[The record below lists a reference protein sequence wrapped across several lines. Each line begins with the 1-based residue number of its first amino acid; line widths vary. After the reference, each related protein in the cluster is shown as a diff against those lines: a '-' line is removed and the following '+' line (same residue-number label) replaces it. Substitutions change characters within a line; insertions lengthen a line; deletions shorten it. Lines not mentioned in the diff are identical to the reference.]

1 MPIQQYPKFK
11 AVPDKMLDIPNP
23 AMGGINLRDLEYEQE
38 VNQSPY
44 MLNVMYRNG
53 AFGKRFGQEVHS
65 TYANTVYACVYF
77 GGNIYVHSG
86 TKIYR
91 NAGGTI
97 TDVSGLITFPQ
108 SKGIFIVYAQKLYY
122 LVSNG
127 FYILD
132 SVFKTINA
140 YIPDLFINCKPD
152 GTHSDG
158 VDEFNLMS
166 DYFSLIYNGDGTS
179 DHYKVGEYDPNDII
193 DWSENDSHLH
203 PQITIEVNDT
213 PVTEVTDYTVDA
225 SNKQIIFTSPP
236 ADGDLNVKMTFKMV
250 DGTFSTERGQILSC
264 KFYDTFGGANNSR
277 LFIAGCGYSK
287 YFYTASYDISYFPE
301 SNFATLGNTEEDIT
315 GFGRQYNVLIVFKPR
330 EVYSIYS
337 YTETS
342 STTVIEENIGLEAFK
357 SQLVNAQIGCDAP
370 YSIQLVNNLLTW
382 YNSSVGICTLTSTNI
397 QDERNVRTISRN
409 IDFTNNFG
417 VKGVLDYN
425 EDLTKIQSVDYEN
438 KYFLVFP
445 TSGMCFMWDY
455 EIQPYVVTSRGE
467 TDPRKLCWF
476 LFDRFNATQFLKV
489 GRELLFVGKYAG
501 ENASA
506 KNIFPKYGTIVKPG
520 GIMQPWGEINST
532 SYQYS
537 GDVLQITIPSSA
549 NNGGLWQE
557 IQKEEGKYYT
567 LYMEVKNTS
576 AYDVNINCT
585 VTGGYVVDSVT
596 VDGNSNSFVPVI
608 INTNGTEFEINSF
621 TTDSASRYIEVQN
634 VMIFE
639 TSIPVGDEYILNAIT
654 GYTDEGDSITVNYS
668 NFTNKLI
675 KLNSLFE
682 DLDYSGDGHPDPIHS
697 YFQTPF
703 MQFGAVEML
712 KNVNN
717 LYVQCR
723 GDVSSLINLYYYT
736 NDSAKGEPEL
746 DPIST
751 GGKGSMWNNFQWGSF
766 HWFINSW
773 GNTLR
778 RKCNLKKIQMASVYF
793 ENNELDK
800 DMSITHIG
808 MQYQLVKYIK

>member
-53 AFGKRFGQEVHS
+53 AFGKRYGQEIHS
-65 TYANTVYACVYF
+65 TYADTIYSVVYF
-77 GGNIYVHSG
+77 DGSIFVHAG
-86 TKIYR
+86 KKIYR
-91 NAGGTI
+91 NTAGTI
-97 TDVSGLITFPQ
+97 TDVSGLIVFPE
-108 SKGIFIVYAQKLYY
+108 SSGIFIVYAQKLYY
-122 LVSNG
+122 LVSSG

-132 SVFKTINA
+132 TTFKTIDA

-152 GTHSDG
+152 GSHSDG

-166 DYFSLIYNGDGTS
+166 DNFSLIYNGDSVSTT
-179 DHYKVGEYDPNDII
+179 YTVEKYDPDELI
-193 DWSENDSHLH
+193 DWNK
-203 PQITIEVNDT
+203 TIVVYKDD
-213 PVTEVTDYTVDA
+213 VEVTQDSTNPPAANKCYIDKT
-225 SNKQIIFTSPP
+225 NKQIIFGTAP
-236 ADGDLNVKMTFKMV
+236 ADGDMNVKITFTLK
-250 DGTFSTERGQILSC
+250 DNTFSTERSQILSC
-264 KFYDTFGGANNSR
+264 KYYDTFGGANNSR

-370 YSIQLVNNLLTW
+370 HSIQLVNNLLTW

-409 IDFTNNFG
+409 IDYTNNFG
-417 VKGVLDYN
+417 VKGILDYV
-425 EDLTKIQSVDYEN
+425 EDLNTLQSIDFGN
-438 KYFLVFP
+438 RYFLVFP
-445 TSGMCFMWDY
+445 ASGMCFMWDY

-476 LFDRFNATQFLKV
+476 LFDHFYVTQFLKV
-489 GRELLFVGKYAG
+489 GTTLLYA
-501 ENASA
+501 
-506 KNIFPKYGTIVKPG
+506 
-520 GIMQPWGEINST
+520 
-532 SYQYS
+532 
-537 GDVLQITIPSSA
+537 SSH
-549 NNGGLWQE
+549 NDFN
-557 IQKEEGKYYT
+557 
-567 LYMEVKNTS
+567 
-576 AYDVNINCT
+576 
-585 VTGGYVVDSVT
+585 DS
-596 VDGNSNSFVPVI
+596 
-608 INTNGTEFEINSF
+608 
-621 TTDSASRYIEVQN
+621 
-634 VMIFE
+634 M
-639 TSIPVGDEYILNAIT
+639 
-654 GYTDEGDSITVNYS
+654 
-668 NFTNKLI
+668 I
-675 KLNSLFE
+675 KLNERFE
-682 DLDYSGDGHPDPIHS
+682 DLDFDGDTNADPINS
-697 YFQTPF
+697 YYMTPF

-723 GDVSSLINLYYYT
+723 GDVSSLINMYYYT
-736 NDSAKGEPEL
+736 NESAMGEPEL

-751 GGKGSMWNNFQWGSF
+751 GGKGSLWNNFKYGSF
-766 HWFINSW
+766 HWVINSW

-800 DMSITHIG
+800 DMSVTHIG